1 MLGHVGHLVTYRQ
14 RLYLIL
20 CVGELALASWTVSE
34 LTGYL
39 SHNAFNDYKLA
50 IDGGKVC
57 DLNCIVN
64 NLLSIQILSQ
74 CVLKIL
80 NIHIDIFLF
89 QLVGMITRYNL
100 THEYMEHCLE
110 NLGWN

>member
-1 MLGHVGHLVTYRQ
+1 MLGHLVTFHRH
-14 RLYLIL
+14 LYLIL
-20 CVGELALASWTVSE
+20 YVGELALASWTIGE

-50 IDGGKVC
+50 IDDGKVC
-57 DLNCIVN
+57 DFNCIVN
-64 NLLSIQILSQ
+64 KLLSIQILNQ

>member
-1 MLGHVGHLVTYRQ
+1 MLGHIGHLVTYR
-14 RLYLIL
+14 RCLYSIL
-20 CVGELALASWTVSE
+20 YVGELALASWTIGE

-57 DLNCIVN
+57 DFNCIVN

-74 CVLKIL
+74 CILKIL

>member
-1 MLGHVGHLVTYRQ
+1 MHSMTINWPLMVAKFVT
-14 RLYLIL
+14 LI
-20 CVGELALASWTVSE
+20 A
-34 LTGYL
+34 Y
-39 SHNAFNDYKLA
+39 
-50 IDGGKVC
+50 
-57 DLNCIVN
+57 IVN

-110 NLGWN
+110 NLG

>member
-1 MLGHVGHLVTYRQ
+1 MSLLDFICRRVG
-14 RLYLIL
+14 
-20 CVGELALASWTVSE
+20 VGELNHWRVDWIP
-34 LTGYL
+34 
-39 SHNAFNDYKLA
+39 NAFNDYKLA

-57 DLNCIVN
+57 DFNCIVN
-64 NLLSIQILSQ
+64 KLLSIQILSQ

-80 NIHIDIFLF
+80 IHIDIFLF